1 MANFKYEAKD
11 MSNGQIIKGV
21 IQADS
26 QNSAARLLSE
36 KNLFPISVI
45 SADEVVI
52 AGVKLKRSSKIKVKD
67 KVLFTRQLA
76 TLVNAGLPILQA
88 LDTATEQIASPAFR
102 QLLEGIKAQV
112 QGGSSLSK
120 AFASHPKVFNKT
132 YTSLISAGEISG
144 TLDQALA
151 RLATQLEKEQAIA
164 SKVKGAMIYP
174 FIVLGVILLV
184 LIFMLTTVVPQVALL
199 YDDLNK
205 ELPFATKIL
214 LTLSR
219 FITERWYLAIP
230 AIVLSGLGI
239 RSYTK
244 TKAGISF
251 LDKVK
256 LKMPVFGPLFRKIY
270 MARFTRTLGS
280 LSASGIPILEGMSIT
295 ADAVVNTIIRDSV
308 IRAIDDVKSGKTL
321 SSTLQKDPNFLP
333 LVWQMIKI
341 GEDSGTMSDMLDKV
355 ASFYEE
361 EVDQTVKNLSTLIEP
376 IMMVVLGGM
385 VFAMIVAVLYPIYS
399 LVGSGVD
406 GLGSGQ

>member
-26 QNSAARLLSE
+26 QNSAARLLNE

-52 AGVKLKRSSKIKVKD
+52 AGIKVKRSSKIKTKD
-67 KVLFTRQLA
+67 KVVFTRQLS

-88 LDTATEQIASPAFR
+88 LDTATEQVASVSFR

-120 AFASHPKVFNKT
+120 AFALHPKVFNKT

-144 TLDQALA
+144 TLDQALD
-151 RLATQLEKEQAIA
+151 RLATQLEKEQAIS

-174 FIVLGVILLV
+174 LIVLGVIMLV
-184 LIFMLTTVVPQVALL
+184 LVFMLTTVVPQVALL
-199 YDDLNK
+199 YDDLDK
-205 ELPFATKIL
+205 TLPFATQIL
-214 LTLSR
+214 LAMSR
-219 FITERWYLAIP
+219 FITERWYIAIP
-230 AIVLSGLGI
+230 IIILFGFGL
-239 RSYTK
+239 RAYTK
-244 TKAGISF
+244 TSNGIRF
-251 LDKVK
+251 IDKLK

-295 ADAVVNTIIRDSV
+295 ADAVVNVVIRDSV

-341 GEDSGTMSDMLDKV
+341 GEDSGTLSDMLDKV

-406 GLGSGQ
+406 GLGN